1 MRNAIEKM
9 LGGLA
14 LGAVLL
20 CIGTGIRVMDQA
32 DQREETEAAPPV
44 IVVAASSALPP
55 HTETTQT
62 PDKLV
67 EEGYYKEDVPLD
79 YALQEVLR
87 QECEENGIPW
97 AVALGLIETESS
109 FKVDALNPSSGCV
122 GLCQLNPDYF
132 PADMTPEE
140 NIGEGLGYL
149 GRLVERY
156 DGDMEAALTAYNAGH
171 DTGSRTYA
179 AKVLEAAER
188 WREE

>member
-1 MRNAIEKM
+1 MREAIEKM

-14 LGAVLL
+14 LAAVLL
-20 CIGTGIRVMDQA
+20 CIGNGAKVVKQTE
-32 DQREETEAAPPV
+32 RETKDTPPMV
-44 IVVAASSALPP
+44 AVTATPMPPTMQEIVCSV
-55 HTETTQT
+55 
-62 PDKLV
+62 DKLV
-67 EEGYYKEDVPLD
+67 EEGYYKADVPLD
-79 YALQEVLR
+79 YALQGVLR
-87 QECEENGIPW
+87 QECEENGVPW

-132 PADMTPEE
+132 PANMTPAE
-140 NIGEGLGYL
+140 NIAEGMGYL
-149 GRLVERY
+149 GRLVEQY

-179 AKVLEAAER
+179 VKVLEAAER